1 MNRFIDYS
9 FLTEAKH
16 QENIFSTHKLNKY
29 MNNKKSFYFIIAV
42 FTMIFSVQLSAQRPQ
57 GQRQGR
63 SDIPISERPKIGTLT
78 GTILDKQSGEPL
90 MFASVVLNAKSD
102 STMVSGA
109 ITNEDGKFTMEEL
122 PPGLFFITV
131 NFVGYPS
138 QNFNNIRI
146 TFRENTVDMGIIEVE
161 PMAKML
167 NEVTVEAARTLMETG
182 LDRRVI
188 NVGQE
193 LTSIGGTGLELIE
206 NIPSVAVDFDGNI
219 SLRGSGNVTI
229 LIDGRPSTLT
239 GLSGSEALEQIPAE
253 LIEKVE
259 VITNPSAKY
268 NPEGT
273 SGIINVVLKKQKKP
287 GYNGMISLNA
297 NSNLGYNGSVNVNYQ
312 IKKWN
317 FFTNYSARLMN
328 NEWFGNSFRA
338 TNPGLE
344 NENFMDQELNG
355 EFNMNAHNIQ
365 AGVDYMFNEKNTL
378 TLSGTYSNWNRNFDN
393 ITEYILYQDLID
405 PNSLFIMD
413 NYNDMFHNSFNTQMN
428 FRRTYDQ
435 KNRELIADVVFAN
448 RNIDR
453 NEDFL
458 QQFYENNFA
467 NPNGLENLERSNM
480 IGENWSV
487 STQLDYIHPLN
498 DKSKIETGYRVQI
511 REMDSDFLFE
521 NFVSDNWEPN
531 SKRSNHFI
539 FNEQIYAAYAQ
550 YSTLL
555 GNYSIQ
561 AGLRAEQ
568 SFIDGDLINEAKYFS
583 KNYLN
588 LFPTAHIRRN
598 FENNQ
603 ALQISYS
610 RRINRPHNRN
620 LNPFQRYNSEYD
632 VLQGNPEL
640 DPELINSYEIGYT
653 KFWNKTTL
661 NPSIFY
667 RNTNGMITRFR
678 DVQNID
684 GRDVT
689 ITTYENLNQGIS
701 YGTELILTQKVS
713 DWWTMNG
720 TFSYFRNIIQ
730 GSDAQMEQENDNYSW
745 SARFVSN
752 MNIGK
757 GWNMQITGFYRSP
770 IIMLQG
776 EMDEMYAANAGI
788 RKNVWA
794 NKGTVSLNVNDI
806 FNTLKFRMHNYGE
819 SFTMDMDRWR
829 ISRIINIGFT
839 YRINEYDR
847 KKEKRDR
854 GSENDDYMI
863 DFEDF

>member
-1 MNRFIDYS
+1 MN
-9 FLTEAKH
+9 T
-16 QENIFSTHKLNKY
+16 
-29 MNNKKSFYFIIAV
+29 KKRFYFIVV
-42 FTMIFSVQLSAQRPQ
+42 FYTMIFSVQLSAQHPQ
-57 GQRQGR
+57 GQGNRKPN
-63 SDIPISERPKIGTLT
+63 IPISERPKIGTIT
-78 GTILDKQSGEPL
+78 GTFIDKQSGEPL

-167 NEVTVEAARTLMETG
+167 DEVTVEAARTLMETG

-653 KFWNKTTL
+653 KFWNQTTI

-854 GSENDDYMI
+854 GSENDDYMM